1 MAFIKTSIVLV
12 AFSSLFGVCFCG
24 VLVPGFAPHAF
35 AAPAIAAV
43 RPEPYDPAPQY
54 AFAYNVQDSLTGDSK
69 SQQETRNG
77 DVVKG
82 SYSLVEPDGSIR
94 TVFYTADPLNGFNAV
109 VDKQPLV
116 HRAAV
121 VPAPAPAPVFPAPA
135 FAAPALPPP
144 VVPAAAVPA
153 PFPAFAPSPVPAPL
167 PAPGFPAFAPA
178 ASAFSLPIAP
188 RAVSPVTRVF

>member
-1 MAFIKTSIVLV
+1 M
-12 AFSSLFGVCFCG
+12 
-24 VLVPGFAPHAF
+24 
-35 AAPAIAAV
+35 
-43 RPEPYDPAPQY
+43 
-54 AFAYNVQDSLTGDSK
+54 NVNL
-69 SQQETRNG
+69 
-77 DVVKG
+77 G

-109 VDKQPLV
+109 VEKTPLV

-121 VPAPAPAPVFPAPA
+121 APAPVFPAPA
-135 FAAPALPPP
+135 FAAPALPPH

-178 ASAFSLPIAP
+178 ASAFHSLPIAP

>member
-1 MAFIKTSIVLV
+1 M
-12 AFSSLFGVCFCG
+12 
-24 VLVPGFAPHAF
+24 
-35 AAPAIAAV
+35 
-43 RPEPYDPAPQY
+43 
-54 AFAYNVQDSLTGDSK
+54 NVNL
-69 SQQETRNG
+69 
-77 DVVKG
+77 G

-109 VDKQPLV
+109 VEKTPLV

-121 VPAPAPAPVFPAPA
+121 APAPVFPAPA

-144 VVPAAAVPA
+144 VAHAAPA
-153 PFPAFAPSPVPAPL
+153 PFPAFGPAPVPAPL